1 MASSVTPWT
10 AACQALPSSM
20 ISWSLLKFGSIELVI
35 LSNHLILCH
44 PFLLLLSIFPSMR
57 VFSNELTLRI
67 RWTKYWSFSFSIYSP
82 HEYSGLISFRIDQFD
97 LLAVQGTLKNLLQH
111 HNSKVS
117 ILQCLTFFKHFPGG
131 SDGKAYAYNAR
142 DLGSIPVSGRSS
154 GAGNRNPLQY
164 SCLENPMD
172 TEAW

>member
-1 MASSVTPWT
+1 MSSSAS
-10 AACQALPSSM
+10 PSP
-20 ISWSLLKFGSIELVI
+20 FAFN
-35 LSNHLILCH
+35 LSQI
-44 PFLLLLSIFPSMR
+44 R
-57 VFSNELTLRI
+57 VFPMSYLWPEYWNFSINTSNE
-67 RWTKYWSFSFSIYSP
+67 YSR
-82 HEYSGLISFRIDQFD
+82 LVSFRIDWFD
-97 LLAVQGTLKNLLQH
+97 VLAIQGILKNLLQH